1 MGLVEKGDVWMQMV
15 ESRNKSSHTY
25 NKETTDE
32 IVNAII
38 DDYFAAFRA
47 LNEKLNGLAEK
58 SRSEQG

>member
-1 MGLVEKGDVWMQMV
+1 MV